1 MRAKV
6 VNMSLGKKNQSKLSN
21 AIFYL
26 CTSDKKNFGGVFLR
40 KVYPFKSGVLN
51 ARHNDD

>member
-21 AIFYL
+21 ARFYL
-26 CTSDKKNFGGVFLR
+26 CTSDKKNLGGGYFLG
-40 KVYPFKSGVLN
+40 KSILLSQEF
-51 ARHNDD
+51 